1 MSFKRVNSLLNIHY
15 LNTIIPSKM
24 RKSINKE
31 INKDCKYISFDN
43 VKSIFKNE
51 INQID
56 LYGNNSNPK
65 NLEHIYPQSF
75 IKKHPLFKVM
85 RSDMHNIYPCDN
97 GMNSLRSNYKYISI
111 EDYSKKNKNFKKIVN
126 HNKEIIN
133 SIDEIILNQS
143 NVMIIDSKLKLVI
156 PNENARGKIAR
167 SLGYFAIKYN
177 LLDNLNNVIDLDT
190 LIEWNINEP
199 VTSPEYLKN
208 ILVYKYQNNINPF
221 ILDPNLLVYSLSD
234 YVNTEQYLIEK
245 NTSDNMCDEYI
256 ITNLFKK

>member
-1 MSFKRVNSLLNIHY
+1 MAFKRVNSLLNIHY

-31 INKDCKYISFDN
+31 INKDCKYVTFDN
-43 VKSIFKNE
+43 VKRIFKNE

-56 LYGNNSNPK
+56 LYGNHNYSK

-97 GMNSLRSNYKYISI
+97 EMNSLRSNYKYTSI
-111 EDYSKKNKNFKKIVN
+111 DYYLKKNKNFKKIVN
-126 HNKEIIN
+126 HNKKIIN

-143 NVMIIDSKLKLVI
+143 NMMVIDSKLKLVI
-156 PNENARGKIAR
+156 PKKNSRGKIAR
-167 SLGYFAIKYN
+167 TLGYFAIKYN
-177 LLDNLNNVIDLDT
+177 LLDNLNNVIDIDT
-190 LIEWNINEP
+190 LIEWNIKEP
-199 VTSPEYLKN
+199 VTNDEYLKN
-208 ILVYKYQNNINPF
+208 ILVYKYQNNVNPF

-234 YVNTEQYLIEK
+234 YVNIEPYLIE
-245 NTSDNMCDEYI
+245 NNISDNICDKYI
-256 ITNLFKK
+256 ISNLFKK